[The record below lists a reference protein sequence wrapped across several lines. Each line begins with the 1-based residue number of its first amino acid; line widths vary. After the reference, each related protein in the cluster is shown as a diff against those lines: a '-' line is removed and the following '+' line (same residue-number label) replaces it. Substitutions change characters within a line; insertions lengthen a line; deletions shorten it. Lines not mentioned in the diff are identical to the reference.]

1 MSAVSEA
8 QLEEVRLE
16 RDHVQAQLHSA
27 QQQIESCRTAMQVHR
42 YINVYLTLPDDLIS
56 FGNDM
61 IVY

>member
-27 QQQIESCRTAMQVHR
+27 QQQIESCRTSMQVHTCR
-42 YINVYLTLPDDLIS
+42 YINVYLTLPDD
-56 FGNDM
+56 
-61 IVY
+61 